1 MIPGSYSTLF
11 DFSIAIPVIEKSYL
25 KSFGKIC
32 YFLSVHYPC
41 EKVCF
46 RERHVDRRQFLSLT
60 LYYSISMKTYFHV
73 YFKII
78 RRNMRN
84 LSKIQL
90 RHELS
95 FQLFWLFLVFRG
107 LFGCGEAGY
116 ANLSP
121 SIIAD
126 LFTEK
131 IRTRMYM
138 IYYLGIPVGRLGICN

>member
-1 MIPGSYSTLF
+1 M
-11 DFSIAIPVIEKSYL
+11 
-25 KSFGKIC
+25 
-32 YFLSVHYPC
+32 
-41 EKVCF
+41 
-46 RERHVDRRQFLSLT
+46 
-60 LYYSISMKTYFHV
+60 LYYSISMKAYFHV
-73 YFKII
+73 YFKTKEEEEH
-78 RRNMRN
+78 MRN
-84 LSKIQL
+84 LSKTRL
-90 RHELS
+90 RRNELCCV

-138 IYYLGIPVGRLGICN
+138 IYYLGIPVGRLAI